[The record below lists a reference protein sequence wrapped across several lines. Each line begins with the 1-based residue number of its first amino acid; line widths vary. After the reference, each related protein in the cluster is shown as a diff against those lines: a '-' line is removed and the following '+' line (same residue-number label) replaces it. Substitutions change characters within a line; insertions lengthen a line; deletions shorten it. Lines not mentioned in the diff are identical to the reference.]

1 MPNREF
7 LNIVPVTANKARIE
21 IDGTIGGFDWDE
33 WKYKNTGTDIRAKL
47 KELDKLPVSEIEV
60 LITSLG
66 GYVDDALQIHDA
78 LKEHPAKV
86 TTIVQGFCASAATVI
101 ACAGDRRIISPNALF
116 LIHKCMTSV
125 YDANEN
131 ALEETLEQQR
141 TVNEVVLN
149 VYKEVLKKDE
159 AELNALFA
167 ANNGKGKW
175 ITAEDALAF
184 GFATEIQEFD
194 TDEKKPATAM
204 ARFLNHA
211 RAMFPEMNTTQIIN
225 QNPAVMK
232 KFLLSFAMLGA
243 LLAFK
248 DDTEYDEKTG
258 MQLDPEQLKK
268 IEDKLIEFAALEAK
282 SSKNESDLKKAN
294 EDLDTANTSIAEKDT
309 LIATLTAERD
319 NYKAKY
325 ENAPANVPG
334 VNGKDVNVNEESVED
349 YVKNSPVYQKAFEE
363 NL

>member
-116 LIHKCMTSV
+116 LIHKCMNSV

-131 ALEETLEQQR
+131 VLEEQLESQR
-141 TVNEVVLN
+141 KTNEVILGI
-149 VYKEVLKKDE
+149 YKGVLKKDE
-159 AELNALFA
+159 SELNALFA

-175 ITAEDALAF
+175 ITAEEALAF

-211 RAMFPEMNTTQIIN
+211 RALFPEMNTNPIIN

-232 KFLLSFAMLGA
+232 KFYLSFAMLGA

-258 MQLDPEQLKK
+258 VLLNPDQLQKM
-268 IEDKLIEFAALEAK
+268 EDKLKAFADLEAK
-282 SSKNESDLKKAN
+282 FSQKESDLQKAN
-294 EDLDTANTSIAEKDT
+294 EDLAAANTSIAEKDT

-325 ENAPANVPG
+325 EKAPANVPG

-349 YVKNSPVYQKAFEE
+349 YVKNSSVYQKTFEE